1 MGTGIAPK
9 GFLYY
14 GYPGR
19 TRDRNSA
26 VRVDAASYSVY
37 IEAPLTFLSI
47 PAAEKH
53 DIPFAMFVAE
63 CSCLRVCST
72 KPGLLSRVD
81 GSLAS
86 NDGSSRERVTAPHQ

>member
-1 MGTGIAPK
+1 MRAGGCTSNEPS
-9 GFLYY
+9 
-14 GYPGR
+14 
-19 TRDRNSA
+19 N
-26 VRVDAASYSVY
+26 

-86 NDGSSRERVTAPHQ
+86 KRRSMSGLPLT